1 MAIPV
6 KEKFLRKALNNNN
19 SHRRS
24 TRYGQSQF
32 QHLPEALV
40 RENGQGQHCLLASFA
55 SKVEDPGEGLE
66 HTHENSRGEH
76 CLLVSSS
83 CNGDV
88 IKDEIEQQAEDGSVQ
103 HAE

>member
-1 MAIPV
+1 M
-6 KEKFLRKALNNNN
+6 NNNN
-19 SHRRS
+19 SLRLGTGS
-24 TRYGQSQF
+24 GQSQG

-40 RENGQGQHCLLASFA
+40 RENGQGQHCLLASYA

-83 CNGDV
+83 GNGV
-88 IKDEIEQQAEDGSVQ
+88 VT
-103 HAE
+103 